1 MEFVSARD
9 LRLNP
14 KAVWRRIE
22 SRSVG
27 VVTINGKPSF
37 LLTRLE
43 PGELEQMLYLQNR
56 VRAELALQ
64 RMRDQA
70 VSRGLDRYS
79 SRDIEGVIRKARK
92 SRPR

>member
-22 SRSVG
+22 SHSVG

-43 PGELEQMLYLQNR
+43 PGELEQMLYVQNR

-64 RMRDQA
+64 RMREHA
-70 VSRGLDRYS
+70 ASRGLDRFS
-79 SRDIEGVIRKARK
+79 SRQIEGVIRKARQA
-92 SRPR
+92 RRR